1 MLRTNV
7 AERQQTQEFL
17 IYVFTKFI
25 VLEGVK
31 RKVASAAQM
40 LRCCTDIYKTPWP

>member
-1 MLRTNV
+1 MLGTND
-7 AERQQTQEFL
+7 AERQQIQDEFL

-25 VLEGVK
+25 VLEGEK

-40 LRCCTDIYKTPWP
+40 LGCRADIDK